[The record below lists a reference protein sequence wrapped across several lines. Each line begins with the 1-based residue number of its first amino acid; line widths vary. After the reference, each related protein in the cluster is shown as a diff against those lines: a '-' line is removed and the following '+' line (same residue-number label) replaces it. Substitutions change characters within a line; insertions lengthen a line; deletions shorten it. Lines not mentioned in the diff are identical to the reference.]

1 MAISRSFGGQT
12 LLKPGAYS
20 VSRVDN
26 AQGIAV
32 GENNTLMLIGEASD
46 GVPGGI
52 ENSRVFTNIQGLV
65 DYYVSGDIV
74 DAALA
79 AGRPSITPGISA
91 PTNFIIYKT
100 NASLAAAYSFEI
112 TVATAGSTEITFS
125 VTFPI
130 NASGETFTE
139 NVAVTVDST
148 GTDLTT
154 AAMEVVEALI
164 AGSPN
169 LVSVFDITSAGAI
182 VTFTAKKNGPQFG
195 VFSAGARNV
204 ANPEGK
210 VVFGV
215 PVPAD
220 PVVITIANF
229 SAESRTQAVLDALG
243 ATTAGEL
250 GAGFYRCF

>member
-46 GVPGGI
+46 GS
-52 ENSRVFTNIQGLV
+52 SRFRRKLSKYLLTSKDLV
-65 DYYVSGDIV
+65 DYYGSGDIV

-100 NASLAAAYSFEI
+100 NPSIAAIHTI
-112 TVATAGSTEITFS
+112 TVGADITTGGVLTVV

-139 NVAVTVDST
+139 T
-148 GTDLTT
+148 
-154 AAMEVVEALI
+154 I
-164 AGSPN
+164 
-169 LVSVFDITSAGAI
+169 DITLPAELLASAATSI
-182 VTFTAKKNGPQFG
+182 VNALNANGNFFAVFEASSAAGVVSITAKK
-195 VFSAGARNV
+195 
-204 ANPEGK
+204 
-210 VVFGV
+210 
-215 PVPAD
+215 
-220 PVVITIANF
+220 T
-229 SAESRTQAVLDALG
+229 RTSIWSY
-243 ATTAGEL
+243 
-250 GAGFYRCF
+250 GF